1 VANAVSKIW
10 RSLWQNIITRLVAYY
25 ALMLGGGYL
34 VWRWLPHAQ
43 IAGRESFDALFSS
56 TGFVATS
63 KKEAAEAAAAVPAPD
78 QLTLSITVLLA
89 MVSAALLTL
98 PVAWVYTLTRAK
110 RGYQQS
116 VVQTLIMLPVVVA
129 GVVVMVK
136 YSVALAFSLAGIV
149 AAVRFRNTL
158 DDSKDAVYI
167 FLATGTGLAAA
178 VALPV
183 ALVVSVLFNVVV
195 LLLWSTDFG
204 RAPNLEGTMATRRV
218 QRTAESMTR
227 TGTFVARMDRDLLQQ
242 MTADQLQ
249 AVADRAK
256 KRARELTAEDLGG
269 SEKDTGLLRVRTYDV
284 ANARR
289 RVEVLLD
296 DQLKTWEF
304 SRLLDDTDGT
314 RIIEYNVRLKKS
326 SPREA
331 VLDTLRRM
339 GAPDVVG
346 AEMD

>member
-1 VANAVSKIW
+1 VSKIW
-10 RSLWQNIITRLVAYY
+10 RSLWQNMITRLVGYY
-25 ALMLGGGYL
+25 ALLLGIAYL
-34 VWRWLPHAQ
+34 VWHWLPHAAL
-43 IAGRESFDALFSS
+43 AGRESFDALFSS

-63 KKEAAEAAAAVPAPD
+63 KKEAAAAAAASAPD

-89 MVSAALLTL
+89 MIAAGLLTL
-98 PVAWVYTLTRAK
+98 PVAWVYTMTRAK

-167 FLATGTGLAAA
+167 FLVTGTGLAAA

-183 ALVVSVLFNVVV
+183 ALVVSILFNVVI
-195 LLLWSTDFG
+195 LMLWYTDFG
-204 RAPNLEGTMATRRV
+204 RAPNLEGAMAARRV
-218 QRTAESMTR
+218 QKTMESMTR

-256 KRARELTAEDLGG
+256 RRAKELTAEDLGG
-269 SEKDTGLLRVRTYDV
+269 NEKNTGLLRVRTYDV
-284 ANARR
+284 ASARR
-289 RVEVLLD
+289 RVEILLD
-296 DQLKTWEF
+296 DQLKNWEF
-304 SRLLDDTDGT
+304 SRLFDDADGT
-314 RIIEYNVRLKKS
+314 RIIEYNVRLKKD

>member
-1 VANAVSKIW
+1 VSKIW
-10 RSLWQNIITRLVAYY
+10 AGLWQNVILRLIAYY
-25 ALMLGGGYL
+25 AGLLGVAYL
-34 VWRWLPHAQ
+34 AWRWFPNARK
-43 IAGRESFDALFSS
+43 AGQESFDALFSS
-56 TGFVATS
+56 TGFAEVS
-63 KKEAAEAAAAVPAPD
+63 KRQAAAAAASPGLSQV
-78 QLTLSITVLLA
+78 TLSLTVLFA
-89 MVSAALLTL
+89 MVSAGLLTL
-98 PVAWVYTLTRAK
+98 PVAWVYTVTRAK

-167 FLATGTGLAAA
+167 FLVTGIGLAAA

-183 ALVVSVLFNVVV
+183 ALVVSILFNIVV
-195 LLLWSTDFG
+195 LMLWFTDFG
-204 RAPNLEGTMATRRV
+204 RSPNLEGAMATRRV

-227 TGTFVARMDRDLLQQ
+227 TGTFVARMDRDILQQ
-242 MTADQLQ
+242 MTAEQLQ

-256 KRARELTAEDLGG
+256 KRAKEIAAEDLGG
-269 SEKDTGLLRVRTYDV
+269 SEKDMGLLRVRTYDV

-289 RVEVLLD
+289 RVEILLD
-296 DQLKTWEF
+296 DQLKGWEF
-304 SRLLDDTDGT
+304 GRVVEESDGT
-314 RIIEYNVRLKKS
+314 RVLEYSVRLKKN
-326 SPREA
+326 SPREV
-331 VLDTLRRM
+331 VLDNLRKM

>member
-1 VANAVSKIW
+1 VSKIW
-10 RSLWQNIITRLVAYY
+10 RSLWQNIVFRLIGYY
-25 ALMLGGGYL
+25 VLLLGGGYL
-34 VWRWLPHAQ
+34 AWRWVPHAQ

-56 TGFVATS
+56 TGFVSTG
-63 KKEAAEAAAAVPAPD
+63 KHDAAAAAAAAPGPD
-78 QLTLSITVLLA
+78 QLTLAITVLFA
-89 MVSAALLTL
+89 MVSAALLTI
-98 PVAWVYTLTRAK
+98 PVAWVYTVTRAK

-183 ALVVSVLFNVVV
+183 ALVISVLFNIVV
-195 LLLWSTDFG
+195 LLLWFTDFG
-204 RAPNLEGTMATRRV
+204 RSPHLEGAMATRRV

-227 TGTFVARMDRDLLQQ
+227 TGTFVARMDRDILQQ
-242 MTADQLQ
+242 MTAEQLQ
-249 AVADRAK
+249 AVAERAK
-256 KRARELTAEDLGG
+256 RRAREMAAEDLGG

-284 ANARR
+284 DVARR

-296 DQLKTWEF
+296 DQLKNWEF
-304 SRLLDDTDGT
+304 GRVLDDADGT
-314 RIIEYNVRLKKS
+314 RVIEYVVRLKKN

-346 AEMD
+346 AELD